1 MRNHLRLLALAA
13 ALIAGVSTAALAQT
27 PDLANTAVKGDAIF
41 ATVNGKIISAA
52 QLDAAAKEAYR
63 RKFYHGQP
71 PETEINQMLREVG
84 QGMIDKLL
92 LEGEVERLKIQPDEK
107 AVADEIAGY
116 ERRYQGSPQW
126 AQQRETALPQ
136 IRAFLAGKSR
146 LARLEAQM
154 RTVPPP
160 SRKELEAFYNAN
172 KELFTEPEKIHIA
185 LITLGVPPSAPSA
198 TWEAA
203 RTKAAELR
211 SEIVD
216 KGADFA
222 EQARKY
228 STDRSAEKGG
238 DLGYIHRGM
247 LGDDVHVQI
256 DKLKPGQLS
265 EPIRS
270 LEGVVLVK
278 LVDRKNPALRS
289 LKDVEGRASELW
301 ARKAADQAWQ
311 DYLKKLRASAKVTIG
326 EPFKGFMTEP
336 EAKPQ

>member
-1 MRNHLRLLALAA
+1 MRNHLQLLALAA
-13 ALIAGVSTAALAQT
+13 ALIAGVSSTAQAQA
-27 PDLANTAVKGDAIF
+27 PDLANTAVRGDTVF
-41 ATVNGKIISAA
+41 ATVNGKTISAA

-71 PETEINQMLREVG
+71 PEAEINQMLREVG

-92 LEGEVERLKIQPDEK
+92 LEGEVERLNIQPDEK
-107 AVADEIAGY
+107 AIADEIAGY

-136 IRAFLAGKSR
+136 IRAFLAAKSR
-146 LARLEAQM
+146 LARLEDQM
-154 RTVPPP
+154 RTPPAP
-160 SRKELEAFYNAN
+160 TKQQVEAFYDAN
-172 KELFTEPEKIHIA
+172 KELFTEPEKVHLA
-185 LITLGVPPSAPSA
+185 LITLGVPPSAPTA

-203 RTKAAELR
+203 RTKASELR
-211 SEIVD
+211 SEVAD

-222 EQARKY
+222 ELAKKY

-238 DLGYIHRGM
+238 DLGYVHRGM
-247 LGDDVHVQI
+247 LGDDVHQQI

-270 LEGVVLVK
+270 LEGVILVK
-278 LVDRKNPALRS
+278 LVDRKTPALRP
-289 LKDVEGRASELW
+289 LKDVEGRAGELW
-301 ARKAADQAWQ
+301 ARKAAEQAWQ
-311 DYLKKLRASAKVTIG
+311 DYLKKLRASAKVSIG